1 MIKRFCLLIAGVFFA
16 GIAANA
22 QTGTLKGKVTDA
34 ATGESVPFANIVL
47 ERNGGQ
53 VAGVT
58 TDFDGVYTI
67 KPVDPGTY
75 TVKASFVGYQPV
87 AITGVVIPGNK
98 ITFNDIE
105 LSSGVDI
112 QEVKVISYKKPLLD
126 KDNPTTKY
134 TTSEEIKNMPTRNVS
149 SVAATTAGVYKS
161 DENSSINV
169 KGSRS
174 DATDYYVDGMKVRG
188 DLGLPQSG
196 IEQIMVITGGV
207 PAEFGDATGGIISV
221 TTKGPSSQFTAGAEY
236 VTSALFD
243 KYNYNLAAINM
254 SGPIYKKINED
265 GSKGRSVLGYF
276 LAGEARL
283 IGDGDP
289 SAIGMYKIKDD
300 VLAELQA
307 NPFRVASVSQLG
319 DIGLINNANYLT
331 ADDWEWIP
339 NKINNGNQGFRVA
352 GKLDFKPTMNLNMTI
367 GGSYDYTI
375 SDNHNMDFSL
385 LNYNNMSENAT
396 KNMRVFGRMTQKFGA
411 QEEDDDES
419 ASTVKNAYYT
429 LQADYSKINS
439 TYGNP
444 THGTNIFD
452 YGHVGT
458 FTTYRDK
465 FFIDSLV
472 NGDPQQAIALHVA
485 NYDTLYTYSPETGHN
500 PELANYTTSYFDLY
514 QENIG
519 TIRNQ
524 YDLMGLGLRNGD
536 MPSSVYSLW
545 SNNGVIDGWTSHSE
559 ATQFA
564 VKAKGAAD
572 IGDHEISFG
581 FEYENR
587 DDRYWGVS
595 ATGLWDRMRQLA
607 NKHISELDSTA
618 QYIYVDQLTGERL
631 VSDVNPWDIA
641 ANYTFQDTI
650 FYNNMY
656 VESEHSFFDK
666 NLREA
671 LMASGQAVNV
681 MGEVLTSIDG
691 TEWIDI
697 DSFDPDVFSVDY
709 FSADELLNEGNS
721 YVYYYGYDHTGDRVE
736 GKTFRDFFRPGTID
750 GASQEYTVDELM
762 NRFIPSYQ
770 PIYIAGYIQDKFAID
785 DLIFN
790 IGLRIDRFDANQ
802 QVLKDPFLFH
812 NAYTAWDV
820 VNNDEAKVAGLN
832 ATTPANIG
840 DDFVVYVDD
849 FEDPKEITGYR
860 NGDIWYDSDG
870 IEIADPDLI
879 AEKSDG
885 KIAPYLMDVTETRE
899 DRYKAFKDYEPE
911 LVMMPRISFSFPISD
926 EAQFFAHYDVLTQR
940 PPQRNRLDPTDYFFI
955 ENNVGG
961 LLNNPDLKSEKTI
974 DYELGFAQTLN
985 LRSSLTLS
993 AFYRELRDMI
1003 QVVNVAYAYPAT
1015 YMTMGNVDFG
1025 TVKGFQA
1032 SYDLRRTGNVS
1043 LTANYT
1049 LQFADGTGSSATSGF
1064 SLVNTG
1070 MPNLRTMT
1078 PMSYDQRHALS
1089 ATVDYRYASGK
1100 EYNGPVVLGKQIF
1113 SNAGAN
1119 FIVTTG
1125 SGTPYSRQS
1134 NITQEAASGINDR
1147 SILDG
1152 EMFGSRL
1159 PWSTRINSQ
1168 ISKRFDLEWDK
1179 KDGSKKR
1186 ASLNMYLQIQNLLN
1200 TQNIMGVYR
1209 ATGNPDDDGYLTDAT
1224 AQSDIENKYDPQS
1237 FRDLYTIAVNNPHNY
1252 SMPRIMRL
1260 GVSLSF

>member
-1 MIKRFCLLIAGVFFA
+1 MIKRFCLLIVGFFFVSF
-16 GIAANA
+16 GANA
-22 QTGTLKGKVTDA
+22 QSGTLKGKVTDA

-53 VAGVT
+53 VAGAT
-58 TDFDGVYTI
+58 TDFDGEYTI
-67 KPVDPGTY
+67 KPIDPGTY
-75 TVKASFVGYQPV
+75 TVRASFVGYQPIAV
-87 AITGVVIPGNK
+87 TGVVIPGNK
-98 ITFNDIE
+98 ITFYNIE

-112 QEVKVISYKKPLLD
+112 EEVKVISYKKPLLD

-134 TTSEEIKNMPTRNVS
+134 TTSEEIKNMPTRSVS

-188 DLGLPQSG
+188 GLGLPQSG

-236 VTSALFD
+236 VTSSLFD
-243 KYNYNLAAINM
+243 KYNYNLAAMNM

-283 IGDGDP
+283 IGDTDP
-289 SAIGMYKIKDD
+289 SAIGMWKVKDE
-300 VLAELQA
+300 VLANLQA
-307 NPFRVASVSQLG
+307 DPFRVSTISSSG
-319 DIGLINNANYLT
+319 DIGLINNANYVRTDNL
-331 ADDWEWIP
+331 EWIP
-339 NKINNGNQGFRVA
+339 NKIGNGNKGFRVA

-367 GGSYDYTI
+367 GGSYDY
-375 SDNHNMDFSL
+375 DLDDDHNLGFSL
-385 LNYNNMSENAT
+385 FNFSNMSQSNT
-396 KNMRVFGRMTQKFGA
+396 KNMRVFGRMTQKFGS
-411 QEEDDDES
+411 QEEDEES

-429 LQADYSKINS
+429 IQADYSKINS
-439 TYGNP
+439 TFGNP
-444 THGTNIFD
+444 RHGSNVFD
-452 YGHVGT
+452 YGHIGK
-458 FTTYRDK
+458 FTTHRDR
-465 FFIDSLV
+465 FYIDSLV
-472 NGDPQQAIALHVA
+472 NGDPQQSIALHVA
-485 NYDTLYTYSPETGHN
+485 NYDTLFAFEPGTGHN
-500 PELANYTTSYFDLY
+500 PELENYTTSYYDLY
-514 QENIG
+514 RDNIG
-519 TIRNQ
+519 QIRNQ
-524 YDLMGLGLRNGD
+524 YDLLGLGLRNGD
-536 MPSSVYSLW
+536 MPSSIYSLW
-545 SNNGVIDGWTSHSE
+545 TNNGAIDGTTSHSE

-564 VKAKGAAD
+564 LKAKGAAD

-581 FEYENR
+581 FEYESR
-587 DDRYWGVS
+587 DDRYWGIA
-595 ATGLWDRMRQLA
+595 ATSLWDRMRQLT
-607 NKHISELDSTA
+607 NRHIAQLDSIA
-618 QYIYVDQLTGERL
+618 QYVYVDQLTGERL
-631 VSDVNPWDIA
+631 VSDVDPWGIA
-641 ANYTFQDTI
+641 SNYTFQDTI

-656 VESEHSFFDK
+656 VENDHSYFDE
-666 NLREA
+666 NLRLSLLE
-671 LMASGQAVNV
+671 SGIPVNA
-681 MGEVLTSIDG
+681 MGDVITSSVG

-697 DSFDPDVFSVDY
+697 DSFDPEVFSIDF

-721 YVYYYGYDHTGDRVE
+721 YVYYYGYDHAGNRVD
-736 GKTFRDFFRPGTID
+736 GGSFRDFFRPEIVGEE
-750 GASQEYTVDELM
+750 SMVYTDQQQMQRL
-762 NRFIPSYQ
+762 IPSYQ

-790 IGLRIDRFDANQ
+790 IGLRVDRFDANQ
-802 QVLKDPFLFH
+802 QVLKDPYLFH
-812 NAYTAWDV
+812 NAYTVGD
-820 VNNDEAKVAGLN
+820 LN
-832 ATTPANIG
+832 ENGMGSITSTIPSNIG
-840 DDFVVYVDD
+840 NDFVVYVDD
-849 FEDPKEITGYR
+849 MEDPSTITGYR
-860 NGDIWYDSDG
+860 NGDVWYDGNG
-870 IEIADPDLI
+870 IEVNDPDII
-879 AEKSDG
+879 AENSDG
-885 KIAPYLMDVTETRE
+885 KIAPYLQNPAETRE
-899 DRYKAFKDYEPE
+899 DRYTAFKDYEPE
-911 LVMMPRISFSFPISD
+911 VVMMPRISFSFPISD

-1078 PMSYDQRHALS
+1078 PMSYDQRHALT
-1089 ATVDYRYASGK
+1089 ATVDYRFASGK
-1100 EYNGPVVLGKQIF
+1100 DYNGPVLFGKQIF

-1147 SILDG
+1147 SVLDG

-1186 ASLNMYLQIQNLLN
+1186 ASLNVYLQIQNLLN
-1200 TQNIMGVYR
+1200 TQNVMAVYR
-1209 ATGNPDDDGYLTDAT
+1209 ATGNPNDDGYLTDAT
-1224 AQSDIENKYDPQS
+1224 AQNDIETKFDPQS
-1237 FRDLYTIAVNNPHNY
+1237 FRDLYTIAVNNPNNY